1 MLSQNV
7 RRLDLW
13 RGKKGTSVAGHSD
26 QLFFFQENNAT
37 NFQMRFLGEKICWK
51 KKPTRLL
58 ALGDDRNGFRAPSP
72 SSSSSSSMIEWG
84 TSRTRQNP
92 QTGFPSLLTLS
103 FLSPTRSIFLSY
115 SNGGNLF
122 RSAIA
127 GFWPRYASE
136 CTKRSILMLFCVWR
150 IWLKWVHGISKPCF
164 LGTFAAAAISFKP
177 SSSVLS
183 VLQREKN
190 PCGFLQRCVSQ
201 FLVPKLYF
209 FEDTVLQYP

>member
-1 MLSQNV
+1 
-7 RRLDLW
+7 
-13 RGKKGTSVAGHSD
+13 
-26 QLFFFQENNAT
+26 
-37 NFQMRFLGEKICWK
+37 MRFLGEKICWK
-51 KKPTRLL
+51 NKPRRLL

-72 SSSSSSSMIEWG
+72 SSSSSSMIEWG

-92 QTGFPSLLTLS
+92 QTGFTSLLTLS

-127 GFWPRYASE
+127 GFWPWYASE
-136 CTKRSILMLFCVWR
+136 CTKRSIIMLFCVWR
-150 IWLKWVHGISKPCF
+150 ICLKWVHGISKPCF

-183 VLQREKN
+183 VLQREKKTLR
-190 PCGFLQRCVSQ
+190 FLYSSAVCQNSWYRNCIFSKIQ
-201 FLVPKLYF
+201 YPYLLCLPLFLVMAIPGSL
-209 FEDTVLQYP
+209 LQVNSSNRTWFAASQRTN